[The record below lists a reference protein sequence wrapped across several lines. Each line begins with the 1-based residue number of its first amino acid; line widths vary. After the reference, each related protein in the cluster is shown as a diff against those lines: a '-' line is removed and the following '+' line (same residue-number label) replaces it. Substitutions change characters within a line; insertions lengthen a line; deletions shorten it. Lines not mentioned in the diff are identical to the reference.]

1 MRKVTRRILAGLAGA
16 NECQVSDVLK
26 DHVEALDRAVQLVL
40 CRQPGWSPTDD
51 QVQLMTDGEV
61 SEMDAF
67 FKTLPFGDELNEAIA
82 NCFADMA

>member
-51 QVQLMTDGEV
+51 QVQLMTDGEEE
-61 SEMDAF
+61 EMKAF
-67 FKTLPFGDELNEAIA
+67 FKTLPNGEELNAA
-82 NCFADMA
+82 LSDCFSDLG